1 MIKQAQTKFICI
13 TMSILLGVF
22 SVIFIATGSILYNS
36 QKFSI
41 EQTIDGTAQSVY
53 LSDPNDDKFV
63 HHKTIICKIKPIPNT
78 TDFEYTTWFDDN
90 CFQSKQVEQ
99 FIQTILS
106 KRFSSGKLNN
116 VYYKMFHSQG
126 ETLIVAFD
134 ASEVKASSS
143 AKIVNVALILLV
155 IYAALFI
162 VVLGLSFSVFKP
174 IKNAFNKQ
182 KQFISN
188 ASHELKTPLSIIS
201 ANADVIQQELDS
213 PWVNNIKSQT
223 NRMSVLVEDMLTL
236 AKMDEGN
243 SNLKTE
249 KFNLSDE
256 VLSSSLPFDALAF
269 EKGKTLVIDVQPD
282 INYNGNKESVN
293 QIVNILL
300 DNAIKHAS
308 DKGEIFVYL
317 HKEKGKIELSVS
329 NTGSSIPSNQAN
341 KVFERFYRGD
351 SSRTRETGG
360 SGLGLSIA
368 KSVAD
373 ANKWKISAQSIMNE
387 SMTITVIF

>member
-1 MIKQAQTKFICI
+1 MIKQAQIKFICI

-22 SVIFIATGSILYNS
+22 AVIFIATGSILYQTQN
-36 QKFSI
+36 FSI

-63 HHKTIICKIKPIPNT
+63 HHKTIICILHPIPGS
-78 TDFEYTTWFDDN
+78 TDYEYTTWFDDN
-90 CFQSKQVEQ
+90 CFQSSQVDE
-99 FIQTILS
+99 IVETVLA
-106 KRFSSGKLNN
+106 KRYSSGKLNN
-116 VYYKMFHSQG
+116 VYYKMFYAQN

-134 ASEVKASSS
+134 ASDLKTSNQATTLTV
-143 AKIVNVALILLV
+143 ILIFAV
-155 IYAALFI
+155 IYAVLFI
-162 VVLGLSFSVFKP
+162 VVTGLSFSVFKP

-182 KQFISN
+182 KQFISK
-188 ASHELKTPLSIIS
+188 ASHELKTPLAIIS
-201 ANADVIQQELDS
+201 ANADVIKQETDS
-213 PWVNNIKSQT
+213 AWVDNIKSQT
-223 NRMSVLVEDMLTL
+223 NRMNVLVEDMLTL
-236 AKMDEGN
+236 AKMDEGKEK
-243 SNLKTE
+243 LKSE

-256 VLSSSLPFDALAF
+256 VLNSSLPFDALAY
-269 EKGKTLVIDVQPD
+269 EKKKTLVVDVQPD
-282 INYNGNKESVN
+282 IQYTGNKASVN

-300 DNAIKHAS
+300 DNAVKHAS
-308 DKGEIFVYL
+308 VNGEIFVYL

-329 NTGSSIPSNQAN
+329 NTGSTIPADQAN

-368 KSVAD
+368 KGVAD
-373 ANKWKISAQSIMNE
+373 ANKWKISAQSILNE